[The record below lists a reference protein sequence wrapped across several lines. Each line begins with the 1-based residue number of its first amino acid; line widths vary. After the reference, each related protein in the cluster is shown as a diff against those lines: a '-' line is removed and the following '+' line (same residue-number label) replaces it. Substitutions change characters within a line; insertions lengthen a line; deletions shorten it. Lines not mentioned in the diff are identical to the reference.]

1 MIGGA
6 VLIFVESVASTSP
19 TGSAFVICHNGR
31 PVGTALQGYD
41 KDSGLASL
49 SVSCSPARTYD
60 LSWTQP
66 GRFYAGVVRE
76 VPPPGHTCTLTLTD
90 RAGLSI
96 TQSLSGDICWNGQ
109 GPDSEPGNDHPDDN
123 LSAADAPPAP
133 SAALGAG
140 PVGQF
145 LALPEGARIPA
156 RVAILWRG
164 AAHDLWWLLAQLGE
178 PADLIGTDFDP
189 IATAAQY
196 PVLLIPSGGLYGMES
211 SPAFRARLEE
221 YARRGGT
228 IVALAQQHGYEYG
241 ALPGGQVS
249 GYGWTEDNSCFAA
262 SLYLSQWHP
271 ILSGFTQPTLDAHV
285 DGYFTTLP
293 EDARVLLSRTAN
305 GMPAAILYPYPS
317 PSQRGAE
324 GGSGGWVFAT
334 TIYDDWGT
342 ANGQSSADARTL
354 LRDLLAWAIDD
365 EGESEGGLPL
375 FAPGSPITL
384 TFPITNSTPYTATA
398 VALRVVD
405 PARQVVLTATLPI
418 TIAPGQSAA
427 VHQTLPPTTTLGI
440 WRVDAS
446 LLTASGYPLTANFQA
461 IRFFLANPAEPVDL
475 APELSLSITAPA
487 ERFTLGTVT
496 VFTFIARNRSAVTQT
511 VELQYWLPHHTWK
524 TRDPSYGDFHTPN
537 RQTLSVPPYGEV
549 RYRWPR
555 AIRVGMDRLWA
566 RLVREGRGVA
576 EAHFAVYGAPGT
588 ASVRAALDPS
598 QVQRTGVTTLTVRAS
613 PSWESGPFTATFHI
627 RAMDAAGTLFHTATL
642 TAPVMGGWLLEPFT
656 HPITLPASAAAG
668 RGYVWAEAR
677 APDGR
682 IAGGAFAIFTVPPSP
697 LAFSPVLLPL
707 QGGTVVSPG
716 LVVTNTSTALP
727 VEHGTVTL
735 TLTTPGQNVTPTAS
749 APFTLAP
756 ASSSL
761 LTLPL
766 DLPPL
771 AFGTYTLTVETADEY
786 GERRADAPWP
796 ATVLVAGSLD
806 RPFYRARDVARLD
819 LTLVNPGPFL
829 LPLTTTLQSP
839 IADRQSPVVLA
850 PYGTLTATWDVPI
863 PANVEA
869 GRYGLT
875 LTLALPGGDA
885 LTRTLAVVEIPPA
898 SLDISVAPRSLLAG
912 DVLSVTLANTG
923 GADAAVTGTL
933 RVVDARGQAVVSETV
948 ATAVPAGGEW
958 RLALPLPPRMVGG
971 FYTLRGRIVEGT
983 TGAHHDLFVPLQ
995 VAGLEARLSVS
1006 TDRPEYLTTDVLT
1019 LTAVMTAGARSLEAG
1034 TLTWRVVQPAGVPRS
1049 LAPQFVTVTADLPF
1063 WVNALAV
1070 DDQGSLWIATNE
1082 GVRRLTSGEWRA
1094 YTPAN
1099 SGLTGNDVR
1108 DVEIDPQGNVWFATW
1123 PFWDENA
1130 QQEVGGGVSV
1140 LLASGEWVTY
1150 TTTNSDLTSD
1160 YIREVEADLEGNVW
1174 FAAGPW
1180 LGRGVSVRL
1189 VSGNWFTYTTANS
1202 PLPTNRIA
1210 ALTLDDY
1217 DNLWLVTPCFWDEQT
1232 GQEVGMRLLRRSPDG
1247 AWALYPLEDLLCA
1260 SIRSLAVQRDGRV
1273 WMMADN
1279 YNWGRLMFTSIPD
1292 TGEWVTY
1299 TLSSLSGRIYD
1310 SPVDLMVDRMGDLWV
1325 AGSYSIVRYTGL
1337 ERVLWQSTLPVDLE
1351 GNATRAETAAL
1362 PAVWL
1367 GTTGQLFLEGELR
1380 NAPGQRLAVD
1390 RRPFTLYPADGLAL
1404 SLAVLP
1410 PVAAPGAPVTLQ
1422 GALRNGTPLTLTGQV
1437 VTLTLG
1443 GSTLA
1448 SFGPADVPPGATW
1461 PFSTTARAPLAA
1473 SSLWATATDG
1483 TRIARDRLTVSA
1495 PVLSVTLSAPDVVGR
1510 EPFDLLVGLTNSSLM
1525 NLAVTVTMDSSDP
1538 QHATCNTQ
1546 YIIPAGE
1553 TRALA
1558 ETFTITANTTFTVT
1572 ITGSVTRTL
1581 VHTVTFGEAVTAT
1594 FAPEP
1599 LYPEGP
1605 VAIPYTFTNT
1615 GQLPVQ
1621 FTALVT
1627 ASAQY
1632 TTRHVQIDVYLPVGE
1647 ATSGNLLFYLPI
1659 GDYTLTYATPFETG
1673 HAAFRV
1679 APAEA
1684 AELSATVGP
1693 RAGRLITLT
1702 AALTGS
1708 GFLPLDALLRLET
1721 AFLTGE
1727 WRVPVEPFTPQTVP
1741 LTLDLSGA
1749 PSGLHTATLTL
1760 LRGNGLPLASTG
1772 VTLTVPGAD
1781 LVLTAIPT
1789 DTVVRAGEWVTLAF
1803 GVANRGSA
1811 PATAVLTVTVGD
1823 LLDRAQSLWLPGG
1836 EEGVLHFAFR
1846 APDGLGVGDLLC
1858 TYEFAGQRY
1867 DLLLPMVGVELDVTA
1882 GWDAPVSTP
1891 GLTATLHLTVT
1902 NRGAA
1907 PTPPLYAH
1915 VNPPT
1920 NQPITRSF
1928 TIAPGETTV
1937 LDFAFPAVEGLLFYG
1952 IYEERERRGIYLNT
1966 TYLRTLHPDVTLVPD
1981 RAVYRPGDTVQV
1993 AVYAPVTGSLSVTAP
2008 GFTTTLR
2015 PDSCP
2020 APPAPCFSFPLPLT
2034 LTRGTYTIDY
2044 ALEGG
2049 PARSAPFDVNAPWV
2063 RVAEVRLLGLPDAP
2077 GDPVRADLTVAS
2089 TDPVTV
2095 ALHAWILY
2103 PDGTRDV
2110 QYTIRPPSLR
2120 AVLNNHLSFTLPL
2133 STTQAGPHRLVY
2145 LLTDPADSERIYAAG
2160 SETFDVGKVALL
2172 GLRTNRGSYPDPT
2185 EPVEVEG
2192 VLYAA
2197 RMTTA
2202 RLLWQISGEAG
2213 EAPLSLMTGTQTFSF
2228 TLPLALR
2235 PGIYELRTTL
2245 SDGEVTGTLRTS
2257 FAYGT
2262 GAPDLVVSPPRLFAP
2277 SAGPTR
2283 TVELAVHNLG
2293 GFPASTTTVQL
2304 WDGTAGEGILLAEL
2318 PVPALEAG
2326 ETARIH
2332 FVWEI
2337 FGQGGP
2343 HTLQAVVDPADEVG
2357 EWHEENNEATAEI
2370 QLPSFAL
2377 ELALEPGVR
2386 IVGDRVRAA
2395 VRATNLRPDMAV
2407 PLTVT
2412 AALERAGWPPG
2423 FPQTVTLVLAPQA
2436 AQVLEFA
2443 WDTEDLQGGFCTVR
2457 VQGMDGKGERLQT
2470 AAGFWLYRPA
2480 DFTAEPRTGPA
2491 PLRVV
2496 FTDLSFGPGP
2506 ITAREWDFGDGS
2518 PVVTATHPVHTYTRP
2533 GAYTVTLTTTVG
2545 ISTYVKSR
2553 VNYITVLSAPPD
2565 RHRLYLPLVM
2575 NSARE

>member
-1 MIGGA
+1 MTYQGYIYDYENEKLIYHEPPLVNGKPNPANPWATFIYFVSQHHRNRVNAWQIFNELESGFPSGWDPDCNCETPITYTYLPPPIVYTWLVSDAIAVLEVTNPGDPIVLGSPLTDDAWDLAKGTTGRWYDQVLGALKQYGVEGRLSAIGLHSYGEPRLSYELVTRLQHNTRLSFWLTETGLHIGEPNKEGECPSRLPCGSAEEQAAYVIQQYVWALRAFQETGRWGKIFHFAFRDTDLPWGLLQGSEPRPAYYAFQFLGRLLNGATYDSFEKQDRYVRMTFVKPNQRISFLWVRKRASEYIRATISATTPNAQAILYSQTGLPIRSVTAREGIFEVELPPPTHLKGTMIDEPSPSGDPDDTMIGGA

-19 TGSAFVICHNGR
+19 TGSAFVICRNGR

-487 ERFTLGTVT
+487 ERFTLDTVT

-1150 TTTNSDLTSD
+1150 TTTNSGLTSNYVRD
-1160 YIREVEADLEGNVW
+1160 VEID
-1174 FAAGPW
+1174 P
-1180 LGRGVSVRL
+1180 S
-1189 VSGNWFTYTTANS
+1189 
-1202 PLPTNRIA
+1202 
-1210 ALTLDDY
+1210 
-1217 DNLWLVTPCFWDEQT
+1217 
-1232 GQEVGMRLLRRSPDG
+1232 
-1247 AWALYPLEDLLCA
+1247 
-1260 SIRSLAVQRDGRV
+1260 
-1273 WMMADN
+1273 
-1279 YNWGRLMFTSIPD
+1279 
-1292 TGEWVTY
+1292 
-1299 TLSSLSGRIYD
+1299 
-1310 SPVDLMVDRMGDLWV
+1310 
-1325 AGSYSIVRYTGL
+1325 
-1337 ERVLWQSTLPVDLE
+1337 
-1351 GNATRAETAAL
+1351 
-1362 PAVWL
+1362 
-1367 GTTGQLFLEGELR
+1367 
-1380 NAPGQRLAVD
+1380 GQRLV
-1390 RRPFTLYPADGLAL
+1390 R
-1404 SLAVLP
+1404 
-1410 PVAAPGAPVTLQ
+1410 
-1422 GALRNGTPLTLTGQV
+1422 
-1437 VTLTLG
+1437 
-1443 GSTLA
+1443 
-1448 SFGPADVPPGATW
+1448 
-1461 PFSTTARAPLAA
+1461 
-1473 SSLWATATDG
+1473 
-1483 TRIARDRLTVSA
+1483 
-1495 PVLSVTLSAPDVVGR
+1495 
-1510 EPFDLLVGLTNSSLM
+1510 
-1525 NLAVTVTMDSSDP
+1525 
-1538 QHATCNTQ
+1538 
-1546 YIIPAGE
+1546 
-1553 TRALA
+1553 
-1558 ETFTITANTTFTVT
+1558 
-1572 ITGSVTRTL
+1572 
-1581 VHTVTFGEAVTAT
+1581 
-1594 FAPEP
+1594 
-1599 LYPEGP
+1599 
-1605 VAIPYTFTNT
+1605 
-1615 GQLPVQ
+1615 
-1621 FTALVT
+1621 
-1627 ASAQY
+1627 
-1632 TTRHVQIDVYLPVGE
+1632 YL
-1647 ATSGNLLFYLPI
+1647 
-1659 GDYTLTYATPFETG
+1659 
-1673 HAAFRV
+1673 
-1679 APAEA
+1679 
-1684 AELSATVGP
+1684 
-1693 RAGRLITLT
+1693 
-1702 AALTGS
+1702 
-1708 GFLPLDALLRLET
+1708 
-1721 AFLTGE
+1721 
-1727 WRVPVEPFTPQTVP
+1727 
-1741 LTLDLSGA
+1741 
-1749 PSGLHTATLTL
+1749 
-1760 LRGNGLPLASTG
+1760 
-1772 VTLTVPGAD
+1772 
-1781 LVLTAIPT
+1781 
-1789 DTVVRAGEWVTLAF
+1789 
-1803 GVANRGSA
+1803 
-1811 PATAVLTVTVGD
+1811 
-1823 LLDRAQSLWLPGG
+1823 
-1836 EEGVLHFAFR
+1836 
-1846 APDGLGVGDLLC
+1846 
-1858 TYEFAGQRY
+1858 
-1867 DLLLPMVGVELDVTA
+1867 
-1882 GWDAPVSTP
+1882 
-1891 GLTATLHLTVT
+1891 
-1902 NRGAA
+1902 
-1907 PTPPLYAH
+1907 
-1915 VNPPT
+1915 
-1920 NQPITRSF
+1920 
-1928 TIAPGETTV
+1928 
-1937 LDFAFPAVEGLLFYG
+1937 
-1952 IYEERERRGIYLNT
+1952 
-1966 TYLRTLHPDVTLVPD
+1966 
-1981 RAVYRPGDTVQV
+1981 
-1993 AVYAPVTGSLSVTAP
+1993 
-2008 GFTTTLR
+2008 
-2015 PDSCP
+2015 
-2020 APPAPCFSFPLPLT
+2020 
-2034 LTRGTYTIDY
+2034 
-2044 ALEGG
+2044 
-2049 PARSAPFDVNAPWV
+2049 
-2063 RVAEVRLLGLPDAP
+2063 
-2077 GDPVRADLTVAS
+2077 
-2089 TDPVTV
+2089 
-2095 ALHAWILY
+2095 
-2103 PDGTRDV
+2103 
-2110 QYTIRPPSLR
+2110 
-2120 AVLNNHLSFTLPL
+2120 
-2133 STTQAGPHRLVY
+2133 
-2145 LLTDPADSERIYAAG
+2145 
-2160 SETFDVGKVALL
+2160 ALL
-2172 GLRTNRGSYPDPT
+2172 G
-2185 EPVEVEG
+2185 
-2192 VLYAA
+2192 
-2197 RMTTA
+2197 
-2202 RLLWQISGEAG
+2202 Q
-2213 EAPLSLMTGTQTFSF
+2213 
-2228 TLPLALR
+2228 
-2235 PGIYELRTTL
+2235 
-2245 SDGEVTGTLRTS
+2245 
-2257 FAYGT
+2257 
-2262 GAPDLVVSPPRLFAP
+2262 
-2277 SAGPTR
+2277 
-2283 TVELAVHNLG
+2283 
-2293 GFPASTTTVQL
+2293 
-2304 WDGTAGEGILLAEL
+2304 EL
-2318 PVPALEAG
+2318 PAG
-2326 ETARIH
+2326 
-2332 FVWEI
+2332 
-2337 FGQGGP
+2337 GG
-2343 HTLQAVVDPADEVG
+2343 
-2357 EWHEENNEATAEI
+2357 
-2370 QLPSFAL
+2370 
-2377 ELALEPGVR
+2377 R
-2386 IVGDRVRAA
+2386 RR
-2395 VRATNLRPDMAV
+2395 
-2407 PLTVT
+2407 
-2412 AALERAGWPPG
+2412 ERPPG
-2423 FPQTVTLVLAPQA
+2423 
-2436 AQVLEFA
+2436 
-2443 WDTEDLQGGFCTVR
+2443 
-2457 VQGMDGKGERLQT
+2457 
-2470 AAGFWLYRPA
+2470 
-2480 DFTAEPRTGPA
+2480 
-2491 PLRVV
+2491 LR
-2496 FTDLSFGPGP
+2496 
-2506 ITAREWDFGDGS
+2506 R
-2518 PVVTATHPVHTYTRP
+2518 
-2533 GAYTVTLTTTVG
+2533 
-2545 ISTYVKSR
+2545 
-2553 VNYITVLSAPPD
+2553 
-2565 RHRLYLPLVM
+2565 
-2575 NSARE
+2575 